1 VVSGAFSFL
10 IDHPND
16 PRLEPDMGGGSL
28 WDVGCYP
35 VSMARRIAGE
45 EPAAIAGFARFDDR
59 GVDRT
64 FVGQLRFPSGLLAHF
79 ESGFAAADRERI
91 EIVGSDATLTL
102 EHPFL
107 PEPDGPPALVTIRR
121 GGEIEPVAVPSV
133 DDYRLEVD
141 DLQAA
146 ILDGATPRVT
156 LDFTRGQIATL
167 EALDR
172 AARDALV
179 PA

>member
-1 VVSGAFSFL
+1 
-10 IDHPND
+10 
-16 PRLEPDMGGGSL
+16 MGGGSL

-35 VSMARRIAGE
+35 VSMSRRIAGE
-45 EPAAIAGFARFDDR
+45 EPAGLAGFARFDER

-91 EIVGSDATLTL
+91 EIVGSTATLTI

-107 PEPDGPPALVTIRR
+107 PEPDGPPPLVTIRR
-121 GGEIEPVAVPSV
+121 DGAIETVEVDTA

-141 DLQAA
+141 DLQGA
-146 ILDGATPRVT
+146 ILDGTTPRVT

-172 AARDALV
+172 VARDSLV